1 MENLQVTPLQPSVL
15 EEAVVEEFRAS
26 LKGELLRPG
35 DAGYDEARTVWNAM
49 IDRHPALIARCVDV
63 DDVAAAV
70 NFARTHNLLV
80 AVRGGGHNVA
90 GKAVCEGGLMI
101 DLSPMKG
108 IHIDPENRTAL
119 VEPGV
124 LWGELDQ
131 ATQAYGLATTG
142 GTVSHTGVPGLT
154 LGGGL
159 GWLMATHGLACDN
172 LLSTQV
178 VLADGQTLTA
188 SSTEHPDLF
197 WAVRG
202 GGGNFG
208 IVTRFEFRLY
218 PVGPTVLGGMILY
231 PFEQARE
238 ILRFYRDVAT
248 NSPDEL
254 SVFAG
259 LLSTPE
265 GIPVVALLVGW
276 FGPLD
281 EGERHVEPIRK
292 FGSPIA
298 DMVGPIPYCQLQSML
313 DDGVPFGIQRY
324 WKSGYYEE
332 LSDELLD
339 MIVDQA
345 STKTSPMTTVILFH
359 MHGVSARISPEETA
373 FGLRRNQW
381 DFDIVTQWL
390 DPATASEHIK
400 WTRAFWEAVEPL
412 SAGVYVNHLDADD
425 SSSRVRAAYGPNYER
440 LAELKRQYDPNNFF
454 QLNHNI
460 VP

>member
-1 MENLQVTPLQPSVL
+1 
-15 EEAVVEEFRAS
+15 
-26 LKGELLRPG
+26 
-35 DAGYDEARTVWNAM
+35 
-49 IDRHPALIARCVDV
+49 
-63 DDVAAAV
+63 
-70 NFARTHNLLV
+70 
-80 AVRGGGHNVA
+80 
-90 GKAVCEGGLMI
+90 MI

-131 ATQAYGLATTG
+131 ATQTYGLATTG

-231 PFEQARE
+231 SFEQARE

-281 EGERHVEPIRK
+281 EGERMWNQSASSVHPLPIWWDQ
-292 FGSPIA
+292 SPIA
-298 DMVGPIPYCQLQSML
+298 NSNRCLMAACHLGYSATGSLVTM
-313 DDGVPFGIQRY
+313 
-324 WKSGYYEE
+324 KS
-332 LSDELLD
+332 
-339 MIVDQA
+339 
-345 STKTSPMTTVILFH
+345 
-359 MHGVSARISPEETA
+359 
-373 FGLRRNQW
+373 
-381 DFDIVTQWL
+381 
-390 DPATASEHIK
+390 
-400 WTRAFWEAVEPL
+400 
-412 SAGVYVNHLDADD
+412 
-425 SSSRVRAAYGPNYER
+425 
-440 LAELKRQYDPNNFF
+440 
-454 QLNHNI
+454 
-460 VP
+460 